1 MTLGTTK
8 VNEGLGSISLVAY
21 TDTAYLHLQIIIFF
35 FSLYT
40 LLSVQL
46 LQSQGSNKCT
56 VTINTRTIIFK
67 LFLHVIHNDTYS
79 E

>member
-35 FSLYT
+35 FHST
-40 LLSVQL
+40 LCCQYSFSSPKEVTNVP
-46 LQSQGSNKCT
+46 LQ
-56 VTINTRTIIFK
+56 
-67 LFLHVIHNDTYS
+67 
-79 E
+79 

>member
-35 FSLYT
+35 SLYT

-46 LQSQGSNKCT
+46 LQSQGSNKHT
-56 VTINTRTIIFK
+56 VKINTCTIIFK
-67 LFLHVIHNDTYS
+67 LFLHVLHNDTYS

>member
-8 VNEGLGSISLVAY
+8 LNEGLGSISLVAY

-35 FSLYT
+35 SLYT

-46 LQSQGSNKCT
+46 LQSQGSNKHT
-56 VTINTRTIIFK
+56 VTINTCTIIFK
-67 LFLHVIHNDTYS
+67 LFLDVLHNDTYS

>member
-35 FSLYT
+35 SLYT

-46 LQSQGSNKCT
+46 LQSQGSNKHT
-56 VTINTRTIIFK
+56 VTINTCTIIFK
-67 LFLHVIHNDTYS
+67 LFLDVLHNDTYS